1 MKDADQRAKGGSE
14 RIGSVL
20 RHHDHKP
27 IWLRL
32 TVEVHRDHC
41 RLRVSLED
49 VEEWPENGSLA
60 GDDVLLHLSHH
71 GTFQSRLRY
80 ERV

>member
-1 MKDADQRAKGGSE
+1 
-14 RIGSVL
+14 
-20 RHHDHKP
+20 
-27 IWLRL
+27 
-32 TVEVHRDHC
+32 
-41 RLRVSLED
+41 
-49 VEEWPENGSLA
+49 LA